1 MKIFVCVKHVPDTA
15 TTIKVA
21 GANGFEDGD
30 VKFISNPYDEY
41 GIEEAVSLVEKQG
54 GEVVILTVGKAEAVS
69 TIRGA
74 MAMGAARAILVKT
87 DRQFLDSDLTAKAL
101 KATIGILKT
110 QSRQIEGTPTYCV

>member
-15 TTIKVA
+15 ATIKVA

-69 TIRGA
+69 TIRVPWPWVLPGPS
-74 MAMGAARAILVKT
+74 L
-87 DRQFLDSDLTAKAL
+87 
-101 KATIGILKT
+101 
-110 QSRQIEGTPTYCV
+110 